1 MSAAVVALSADEA
14 RRLALWSQG
23 FLGPRDRTKDVGA
36 MLRRVAAVQLDTI
49 SVLARSHELVAY
61 ARLGAVPRVR
71 VEAAYWSG
79 TTAFEYWSHA
89 ASVLPI
95 EDWPLYAMRRARYAA
110 QMRSDAPARR
120 AIVDALRDGGP
131 QTARELGGARQGGD
145 WWDWSPLKRAAEDLL
160 AAGQVVCV
168 SRRSWHRVYDLAER
182 AIPDHVR
189 AIELSDDACKVGLAR
204 QAAAALGVGTLA
216 DLADYH
222 RQRPTRLRTVIDD
235 AGLVPVTVE
244 GWRAP
249 AWADPDAVR
258 ALDAGLPRTH
268 RTTMLSPFDSLIWG
282 RERTARIFGM
292 EHRLEA
298 YVPAPKRVFGYFA
311 MPVLSGGRIVARV
324 DPIRRGG
331 ELVARTVTL
340 ERPSAVGSV
349 ARALVEAAGWVGST
363 GISVERVVPADCGE
377 AMRAALAAAT
387 RAT

>member
-1 MSAAVVALSADEA
+1 MSATVVTLSADEA

-23 FLGPRDRTKDVGA
+23 FLGPRDRTRDVGA
-36 MLRRVAAVQLDTI
+36 VLRRVGAVQLDTI

-61 ARLGAVPRVR
+61 ARLGAVPRAR

-95 EDWPLYAMRRARYAA
+95 EDWPLYEMRRRRHVDGI
-110 QMRSDAPARR
+110 RSDARSR
-120 AIVDALRDGGP
+120 QAILDALRDGGP

-145 WWDWSPLKRAAEDLL
+145 WWDWSPLKRAAEALL

-182 AIPDHVR
+182 AIPEHLR
-189 AIELSDDACKVGLAR
+189 AVALSDDECKIALAR

-222 RQRPTRLRTVIDD
+222 RQQPTRLRTVIDD
-235 AGLVPVTVE
+235 AGLVPVSVE
-244 GWRAP
+244 GWNAP
-249 AWADPDAVR
+249 AWADPNALR
-258 ALDAGLPRTH
+258 ALSDGLPRTH
-268 RTTMLSPFDSLIWG
+268 RTSMLSPFDSLIWG
-282 RERTARIFGM
+282 RERTERIFGM
-292 EHRLEA
+292 AHRLEA

-324 DPIRRGG
+324 DPVRRGP
-331 ELVARTVTL
+331 ELVAKTVTL
-340 ERPSAVGSV
+340 ERPSAVGAV

-363 GISVERVVPADCGE
+363 TISVERVVPDGSDA
-377 AMRAALAAAT
+377 AMRAALAAAMP
-387 RAT
+387 AT

>member
-1 MSAAVVALSADEA
+1 VSAAVVTLSADEA
-14 RRLALWSQG
+14 RLLTLWSQG
-23 FLGPRDRTKDVGA
+23 FLGPRDRRRDVGA
-36 MLRRVAAVQLDTI
+36 MLRRVGAVQLDTI

-61 ARLGAVPRVR
+61 ARLGAVPRTR

-95 EDWPLYAMRRARYAA
+95 EDWPLYAMRRARYVDTV
-110 QMRSDAPARR
+110 RSDTKSRQ
-120 AIVDALRDGGP
+120 AILDALRDGGP

-168 SRRSWHRVYDLAER
+168 SRRSWHRVYDLAAR
-182 AIPDHVR
+182 AVPETLREVR
-189 AIELSDDACKVGLAR
+189 LADDECKTALAR

-235 AGLVPVTVE
+235 AGLEPVAVE
-244 GWRAP
+244 GWNAP
-249 AWADPDAVR
+249 AWADPDALR
-258 ALDAGLPRTH
+258 ALGDGLPRTH

-282 RERTARIFGM
+282 RERTERIFGM
-292 EHRLEA
+292 AHRLEA

-311 MPVLSGGRIVARV
+311 MPVLAGGKIVARV
-324 DPIRRGG
+324 DPIRRGT
-331 ELVARTVTL
+331 ELVAKTVTL
-340 ERPSAVGSV
+340 ERPSAVRSV
-349 ARALVEAAGWVGST
+349 ARALVEAATWVGAT
-363 GISVERVVPADCGE
+363 GISVERVVPRESDAAMRVALGA
-377 AMRAALAAAT
+377 AMRAT
-387 RAT
+387 